1 MREVADDPEPPPF
14 RPLSERERQQLTGY
28 VDRFNARD
36 FDALRAMLAED
47 VRLDLVGRTKDNG
60 KGVVGNY
67 FSRYEGQFDW
77 RMAPGQVEGRPAM
90 LVYDE
95 AGELAYFILLDW
107 SGDRLSVIRDFRY
120 ARYAVEGA
128 AVEVGS

>member
-1 MREVADDPEPPPF
+1 LREVADDPEPPPF

-60 KGVVGNY
+60 KGVAGNY

-77 RMAPGQVEGRPAM
+77 RMDRGRWRAAQPCWFTTRRGNWRISSCSTGPAI
-90 LVYDE
+90 
-95 AGELAYFILLDW
+95 A
-107 SGDRLSVIRDFRY
+107 
-120 ARYAVEGA
+120 
-128 AVEVGS
+128 

>member
-1 MREVADDPEPPPF
+1 
-14 RPLSERERQQLTGY
+14 
-28 VDRFNARD
+28 
-36 FDALRAMLAED
+36 
-47 VRLDLVGRTKDNG
+47 
-60 KGVVGNY
+60 
-67 FSRYEGQFDW
+67 
-77 RMAPGQVEGRPAM
+77 M